1 MSDDNVE
8 EEFKQIPDWLKWLMA
23 FINRIGFP
31 ILVSIMFFY
40 LYVVSLK
47 QVRDNMDVNTT
58 HLVAAIQENTAAMQA
73 VKRILLKRY
82 E

>member
-1 MSDDNVE
+1 VE
-8 EEFKQIPDWLKWLMA
+8 EEFKAIPDWLKWLMT

-47 QVRDNMDVNTT
+47 QVRDNMDTNTT
-58 HLVAAIQENTAAMQA
+58 HLVTAIQENTAAMQA